1 MSKKELTEPQK
12 KVRNKKYL
20 MNVFGA
26 LIAYAFLVEYVGQG
40 FAIAIMLIAS
50 IMLLKYYNSDKYFEI
65 KNKLMKK
72 EGE

>member
-20 MNVFGA
+20 MNA
-26 LIAYAFLVEYVGQG
+26 LGGLIGYAILVEYVGQG
-40 FAIAIMLIAS
+40 FAVAIMLIVG

-65 KNKLMKK
+65 KNKLLKK
-72 EGE
+72 QGE